1 MTIIGALLMGAGV
14 WVILG
19 SPDLS
24 GATVLGAVLY
34 LLGLWIVQGVASR
47 VARQYPRDSTDYAV
61 DDIAAG
67 MVDHHHG

>member
-1 MTIIGALLMGAGV
+1 MIVAALLMGAGV

-24 GATVLGAVLY
+24 GLTLLGALLF
-34 LLGLWIVQGVASR
+34 LLGLWVAHR
-47 VARQYPRDSTDYAV
+47 VADRGTRYRPRDSTARAV

-67 MVDHHHG
+67 MVDHD